1 MNVLHV
7 TPYAPDAWAYGGIP
21 RVVGSLARG
30 LSRRGHAVTVCTTDA
45 CDEAARLPHG
55 DHGSE
60 GRPEGLR
67 HNAVGGPGG
76 EVDTR
81 VFPNISN
88 RLAYHLQLFLPLGM
102 NTYLHREARAFDVAH
117 LHACRN
123 VPGALAA
130 YHLRQAG
137 IPYVLA
143 PNGTAPI
150 IERRFAAKQVFDA
163 VAGNRMLR
171 DASRVLAVSD
181 AERRQLLALGVDAAK
196 IRVIPNPIH
205 VEEHTIRPQK
215 SVAGRFRERYR
226 FGSQPIVLFLGRLS
240 PRKRLDVLVRA
251 FAQLRASIA
260 DAVRLVIAGNDMGAE
275 ADTHRLVRELG
286 VQEHV
291 TFTGLLTQGERI
303 EALVDADVTVYP
315 SEHEIFG
322 LVPIESLLAR
332 TPVVV
337 AGDSGCGEV
346 ITEIGGGKVVS
357 VGDDVALANAIDE
370 ILEDPRHWRA
380 AAAIAGDR
388 ARATF
393 GEDVVA
399 GRIETLYAEMK
410 GSR

>member
-1 MNVLHV
+1 M

-30 LSRRGHAVTVCTTDA
+30 LARRGHEVTVCTTDA
-45 CDEAARLPHG
+45 CDASARLPRG
-55 DHGSE
+55 DRAS
-60 GRPEGLR
+60 
-67 HNAVGGPGG
+67 GGGID
-76 EVDTR
+76 VR
-81 VFPNISN
+81 VFPNVSN

-102 NTYLHREARAFDVAH
+102 HTFLERGARNFDVAH

-123 VPGALAA
+123 IPGVIAA
-130 YHLRQAG
+130 YHLRRAG

-150 IERRFAAKQVFDA
+150 IERRHAAKRVFDA
-163 VAGNRMLR
+163 VAGTGVVRGAARL
-171 DASRVLAVSD
+171 LAVSD
-181 AERRQLLALGVDAAK
+181 AERRQLLALGVGGSR

-205 VEEHTIRPQK
+205 VDEHGIHPHA
-215 SVAGRFRERYR
+215 SLAGRFRERYR

-240 PRKRLDVLVRA
+240 PRKRLDVLIRA
-251 FAQLRASIA
+251 FAQLRSPIA

-275 ADTHRLVRELG
+275 AGAHRLVRELG
-286 VQEHV
+286 IEEHV

-322 LVPIESLLAR
+322 LVPVESLLAR

-346 ITEIGGGKVVS
+346 IGQIGGGKVVP
-357 VGDDVALANAIDE
+357 VGDAGALAVAIDA
-370 ILEDPRHWRA
+370 ILDDPRHWRA

-399 GRIETLYAEMK
+399 GRVELLYKELTAA
-410 GSR
+410 

>member
-1 MNVLHV
+1 MRVLHV
-7 TPYAPDAWAYGGIP
+7 TPYAPEAWAYGGIP

-30 LSRRGHAVTVCTTDA
+30 LARRGHTVTVCTTDA
-45 CDEAARLPHG
+45 CDDAARLPGRVNGVHG
-55 DHGSE
+55 
-60 GRPEGLR
+60 
-67 HNAVGGPGG
+67 N
-76 EVDTR
+76 VDVR
-81 VFPNISN
+81 VFRNVSN

-102 NTYLHREARAFDVAH
+102 HTFLQREARAFDVAH

-123 VPGALAA
+123 VPGAIAA
-130 YHLRQAG
+130 YHLRRAG

-150 IERRFAAKQVFDA
+150 IERRFAAKMVFDA
-163 VAGNRMLR
+163 VAGDRVLGG
-171 DASRVLAVSD
+171 ASRLLAVSD
-181 AERRQLLALGVDAAK
+181 AERRQFLDIGVESSR

-205 VEEHTIRPQK
+205 VDEHSIHPHK

-251 FAQLRASIA
+251 FAQLRASNA

-275 ADTHRLVRELG
+275 AATHRLVKTLG
-286 VQEHV
+286 IQAHA

-303 EALVDADVTVYP
+303 EALVDSDVTVYP

-322 LVPIESLLAR
+322 LVPIESLLAK

-346 ITEIGGGKVVS
+346 INQIGGGKVVP
-357 VGDDVALANAIDE
+357 VGDVNALANAIDE
-370 ILEDPRHWRA
+370 ILADPRHWRA

-393 GEDVVA
+393 GENVVA
-399 GRIETLYAEMK
+399 GRMELLYGEMVAK
-410 GSR
+410 A

>member
-1 MNVLHV
+1 M

-30 LSRRGHAVTVCTTDA
+30 LVRRGHEVTVCTTDA
-45 CDEAARLPHG
+45 CDASARLPRG
-55 DHGSE
+55 DRPSAGSID
-60 GRPEGLR
+60 
-67 HNAVGGPGG
+67 V
-76 EVDTR
+76 R
-81 VFPNISN
+81 VFPNVSN

-102 NTYLHREARAFDVAH
+102 HTFLEREARNFDVAH

-123 VPGALAA
+123 IPGVIAA
-130 YHLRQAG
+130 YHLRRAG

-150 IERRFAAKQVFDA
+150 IERRHVAKRVFDT
-163 VAGNRMLR
+163 VVGNGVVRG
-171 DASRVLAVSD
+171 ASRLLAVSD
-181 AERRQLLALGVDAAK
+181 AERRQLLSLGVDGSR

-205 VEEHTIRPQK
+205 VDEQGIHPHA
-215 SVAGRFRERYR
+215 SLAGRFRERYR

-240 PRKRLDVLVRA
+240 PRKRLDVLIRA
-251 FAQLRASIA
+251 FAQLRSPIA

-275 ADTHRLVRELG
+275 AGAHRLVRELG
-286 VQEHV
+286 IVEHV

-303 EALVDADVTVYP
+303 EALIDADVTVYP

-322 LVPIESLLAR
+322 LVPVESLLAR

-346 ITEIGGGKVVS
+346 IGQIGGGKVVP
-357 VGDDVALANAIDE
+357 VGDAGALAGAIDA
-370 ILEDPRHWRA
+370 ILDDPRHWRA

-399 GRIETLYAEMK
+399 GRVELLYKELAAA
-410 GSR
+410 